1 MVFQTGVVSARMA
14 PPPLAPGSHPRLV
27 QQTVTCPYNPSHQL
41 LNEGLRIQVLW
52 NTLLELVR

>member
-1 MVFQTGVVSARMA
+1 MA